1 MKKIKVCPNGHTY
14 YKSTDCPTCP
24 ACEATRK
31 PSEGF
36 LSLLSAPAR
45 RALINI
51 GITELKQLST
61 YSEKEILSLH
71 GMGKASIAVLT
82 AALGEDGLTFR
93 EVS

>member
-1 MKKIKVCPNGHTY
+1 MKKMKVCPNGHTY

-24 ACEATRK
+24 VCEAARK

-45 RALINI
+45 RALMSI

-61 YSEKEILSLH
+61 YSEKEILALH
-71 GMGKASIAVLT
+71 GMGKTSIPLLKD
-82 AALGEDGLTFR
+82 ALSQVGLGFKG
-93 EVS
+93 